1 MATPQPQ
8 EIMEF
13 ETSELWELWLSGNF
27 SKPEGIWL
35 KIAKKGT
42 GVTTVTYIEALEV
55 ALCYGWIDGQMKS
68 VDNTYFVQKFTPRRT
83 KSIWSK
89 INTERVER
97 LINEGRMK
105 DPGYEQIEKA
115 KADGRWDQAYGSSKN
130 SSLPEDFLKVLKEN
144 KFAFEFFKSLN
155 RTNLY
160 AIYFRLETAKRPET
174 REKRIKEIVE
184 MLSQGKKYH

>member
-1 MATPQPQ
+1 MVTPQPQ